1 MTGQSL
7 LTTSGVHNH
16 DSCPITNALL
26 PLTHQYLGRILIPCR
41 HPEAQARP
49 VFKDIL
55 LELVGKEDTVFKI
68 PEEDS
73 ATHKL
78 ASLVGG
84 PLEAGEK
91 MYTDLQWKYFTTDDY
106 EQQI

>member
-1 MTGQSL
+1 MGLCYFFFFFPHYTFID
-7 LTTSGVHNH
+7 N
-16 DSCPITNALL
+16 
-26 PLTHQYLGRILIPCR
+26 R

-49 VFKDIL
+49 TFKDIL
-55 LELVGKEDTVFKI
+55 LQLLSLEGDAALKV

-78 ASLVGG
+78 ASLIGG

-91 MYTDLQWKYFTTDDY
+91 LYTDLQWKYFTADEH
-106 EQQI
+106 EQQL